1 MYKIP
6 NNLVLDFDHW
16 ILVFRFV
23 SDFELRNSN
32 FNSGTSWR
40 DENQESD
47 DSRLAQRAQR
57 APRKENKKLE
67 ARNPKYETT
76 LNDINPNFQ
85 NYRIK

>member
-47 DSRLAQRAQR
+47 DSRLAQRRTGRQER
-57 APRKENKKLE
+57 RTKNSKHEI
-67 ARNPKYETT
+67 RNTKQ
-76 LNDINPNFQ
+76 L
-85 NYRIK
+85 

>member
-1 MYKIP
+1 MIKMYKIP

-40 DENQESD
+40 DENQG
-47 DSRLAQRAQR
+47 AKGA
-57 APRKENKKLE
+57 KKGE
-67 ARNPKYETT
+67 QKTRSTKSEIRN
-76 LNDINPNFQ
+76 NF
-85 NYRIK
+85 K